1 MLAEPCATCHAELV
15 ARYRQTPMAN
25 SSGRVS
31 AVPSGQFKN
40 YRIAG
45 NTLHF
50 DRGSQRLHYFIGS
63 NVHARSFAVDV
74 DGFLFLSPAALF
86 QTKWALSPGF
96 ERYRYPYTTRPVLPG
111 CLLCHASG
119 VNPRQGTHNG
129 YGDPPFQ
136 EGGVSCERCHG
147 PGQKHSQSAQ
157 AADIVNPAKLD
168 HTRRSSVCAQC
179 HLTGEFR
186 VNLPGKGPETF
197 RAGDRL
203 DEHIAVFIN
212 ETAPAGIAVT
222 SHAEDLA
229 RSKCQPVWCGTCH
242 SPHAA
247 TPKPACTSCHQPSV
261 CRFERKGDCVTCH
274 MPKRNVR
281 DADHVVFTDHSIPRR
296 PRVASKAAVKLI
308 PFPGS
313 RAGEREI
320 FLAEAQ
326 RALRDNTAAPTAP
339 SNDDAEV
346 LVYRAELHKRANE
359 YEKAVPLYEAALARD
374 ANQVTAHAALG
385 AIAME
390 RGDAAGAARHWR
402 NALARSPGLPLVRMN
417 LALALLELGR
427 KPEAAREIDEVIR
440 RSPALDAAYK
450 LRERIRR
457 SAVQ

>member
-1 MLAEPCATCHAELV
+1 
-15 ARYRQTPMAN
+15 MAN

-31 AVPSGQFKN
+31 TVPAGQFKN

-50 DRGSQRLHYFIGS
+50 DRGSQGLDYFIGS
-63 NVHARSFAVDV
+63 NAHARSFAAAV

-86 QTKWALSPGF
+86 KTKRALSPGF
-96 ERYRYPYTTRPVLPG
+96 ERYSYPYTTRPVLPG
-111 CLLCHASG
+111 CLQCHASG
-119 VNPRQGTHNG
+119 VNTRVGTHNG
-129 YGDPPFQ
+129 YSDPPFA

-147 PGQKHSQSAQ
+147 AGERHAESARPE
-157 AADIVNPAKLD
+157 DIVNPAKLD
-168 HTRRSSVCAQC
+168 HTRRASVCAQC

-186 VNLPGKGPETF
+186 VNLPRKGPETF

-203 DEHIAVFIN
+203 DDHIAVFVN
-212 ETAPAGIAVT
+212 ETAPSGIAVT
-222 SHAEDLA
+222 SHSEDLA
-229 RSKCQPVWCGTCH
+229 RSKCQPLWCGTCH
-242 SPHAA
+242 SPHTAA
-247 TPKPACTSCHQPSV
+247 PKPVCTTCHQNSSS
-261 CRFERKGDCVTCH
+261 KGDCMPCH

-296 PRVASKAAVKLI
+296 ARVAAKPSGRLI

-320 FLAEAQ
+320 FLAAAQ
-326 RALRDNTAAPTAP
+326 KALRDNTAAPPTPAI
-339 SNDDAEV
+339 DDAEV

-374 ANQVTAHAALG
+374 ANQVTAYAALG

-390 RGDAAGAARHWR
+390 RGDAPAAVRHWR
-402 NALARSPGLPLVRMN
+402 NALSRSPGLPLVRMN
-417 LALALLELGR
+417 LALALLELR
-427 KPEAAREIDEVIR
+427 CKSEAEREIAEVIR
-440 RSPALDAAYK
+440 LSPALDAAYR